1 MTNQLY
7 KNDIKENLKIF
18 SDFKMEKE
26 YSNKSKELNSLFNEF
41 TYTKFYDNLKNYNNK
56 LKSININSFF
66 PISSEPNKN
75 KRKLYKEFDIS
86 KIKSAIEKMKKKEKI
101 LKEKREHPYTERC
114 LYSNP
119 IYTLLKNKI
128 KKKNKEKEEKENNE
142 KDKAYK
148 PSTPEIGRY
157 NPLYEAINKHTPQVI
172 FSLKNFEEYNNN
184 LNSKSKLIL
193 RRKNT
198 PIKYNKTYNK
208 TELNAESE
216 YNSITDRNEELQNKN
231 KKASNSNIF
240 YNTAITKKNKNNKES
255 RNLNKNNHCLRFE
268 TYTERKPIINK
279 IFYRTENDFINE
291 VPSFYSGKNVKGS
304 VAFNKVSSN
313 KKYKNY
319 FEKIINQKKDIPSLG
334 FYRPRYSLVN
344 NKIMNI
350 FFNGRKHEKN
360 NLKIMKLKKILGS
373 YNVRGEFQMFNFL
386 NDNHNIYKQRE
397 KEY

>member
-1 MTNQLY
+1 
-7 KNDIKENLKIF
+7 
-18 SDFKMEKE
+18 
-26 YSNKSKELNSLFNEF
+26 
-41 TYTKFYDNLKNYNNK
+41 
-56 LKSININSFF
+56 
-66 PISSEPNKN
+66 
-75 KRKLYKEFDIS
+75 
-86 KIKSAIEKMKKKEKI
+86 MKKKEKI

-231 KKASNSNIF
+231 KKTSNNNIF
-240 YNTAITKKNKNNKES
+240 YNTAISKKNKNNKES